1 MNSNMFTLRLPV
13 TVRKELEKI
22 SKQEK
27 IPAGQIVRDAVD
39 RYIAIKQ
46 FRNLRKIVLP
56 FAEAQGLITDEDVFE
71 SLKK

>member
-1 MNSNMFTLRLPV
+1 MFTLRLPV

>member
-1 MNSNMFTLRLPV
+1 MSSNMFTLRLPI

-27 IPAGQIVRDAVD
+27 VPAGQIVRDAVD
-39 RYIAIKQ
+39 RYITVKR
-46 FRNLRKIVLP
+46 FRNLRRTVLP

>member
-22 SKQEK
+22 SREEK
-27 IPAGQIVRDAVD
+27 VPAGQIVRDAVG
-39 RYIAIKQ
+39 RYIAIKR
-46 FRNLRKIVLP
+46 FRNLRKTVLP
-56 FAEAQGLITDEDVFE
+56 FAVAQGLITDEDVFE